1 MVLSIFTRPR
11 RRLVQLWR
19 KRKVASFAVE
29 IQRKCYEITVYI
41 CMRRASLFV
50 CFRNFLCIISSY
62 IVLSYTHKGVRS
74 WKIMVCLT

>member
-1 MVLSIFTRPR
+1 MVLFILTRPR

-41 CMRRASLFV
+41 CMEVRLSL

-62 IVLSYTHKGVRS
+62 SVLSYTHNGVRS